1 MKKYFITLGI
11 SLVLI
16 ITGLIGCIEEEKG
29 NIVIKGKGNFN
40 TIQRAIDNAS
50 DGDSIIIYEG
60 TYYETI
66 IINKSISLI
75 AADKKSAIIKY
86 SGNETEISIIKINRD
101 NCSID
106 GFMII
111 GNSSSTQLT
120 GIEIMSSNDN
130 ITNNTIQNTYY
141 GISQQNS
148 NNNTI
153 SKNMI
158 YNTNTGLSMRYSNN
172 NKIISNNFSNNYEY
186 GIYTQYQSNNNI
198 FNLNI
203 ISENVNGIRIKSSRY
218 NIIEKN
224 IINNSKQR
232 GIYLC
237 CGATNNTVF
246 KNSLINNWLSADDH
260 YDNQWYFDN
269 VGNYWDDYND
279 KYPGVIDENND
290 GFWDTPYIIHEE
302 NMDLYPLVHQ
312 MMGI

>member
-11 SLVLI
+11 TLVLI

-40 TIQRAIDNAS
+40 AIQSAIDNSS

-60 TYYETI
+60 TYYET
-66 IINKSISLI
+66 
-75 AADKKSAIIKY
+75 
-86 SGNETEISIIKINRD
+86 EISIIKIIRD

-218 NIIEKN
+218 NIIENN
-224 IINNSKQR
+224 IIYNSKQR